1 MEILTRTQSGLL
13 KWIHSRSHLSNNTQ
27 PLESAGNLVELTVT
41 MLILFFFSV
50 CQGHKHSQS
59 HTTVSALDAAVVD
72 GCCEMSMNLLCS
84 WP

>member
-41 MLILFFFSV
+41 MLILFFSQCVKDTNTARATQPSV
-50 CQGHKHSQS
+50 LWMQLWWMG
-59 HTTVSALDAAVVD
+59 AVR
-72 GCCEMSMNLLCS
+72 
-84 WP
+84 